1 MSKTVSKSKAEVEE
15 VGVVGWC
22 MVAGGGGG
30 SGGGGGGGAVG
41 QGVDAGGG
49 GGAKLSRG
57 QLARLQGG
65 AGDGRTMIDVRSMA
79 SVSGLG
85 SRCGQNV
92 DGL

>member
-1 MSKTVSKSKAEVEE
+1 VRLPALR
-15 VGVVGWC
+15 
-22 MVAGGGGG
+22 ALI
-30 SGGGGGGGAVG
+30 A
-41 QGVDAGGG
+41 AG